1 MLAPRLF
8 VATSPS
14 TPIAAAVSRVVVV
27 LPLVPEISA
36 ICRPAARLASR
47 FGSSI
52 SPILPPITEP
62 SPRPAARDR
71 AAALRDREL
80 AILARSG
87 SFLSVISLPGMPM
100 MGSVAQTLPPTSAH
114 TPPPSQAA
122 VLDQLGVPAPTFL
135 HRRGCEAVGHP
146 VRTRLRGG
154 GPLSESRRGSA
165 EGYPLHP
172 APQRMTCASPSIFA
186 RTAAGFTL
194 TVEGRVVRIGEPGR
208 LCRPPGGA
216 RVHAGRRWGRC
227 FSAPTLLAWTTRAG

>member
-100 MGSVAQTLPPTSAH
+100 MGSVAQTLPPTSPH
-114 TPPPSQAA
+114 TPPPSPAP

-172 APQRMTCASPSIFA
+172 APQRMTCASPS
-186 RTAAGFTL
+186 RSEEHTSEL
-194 TVEGRVVRIGEPGR
+194 QSRPHLVCR
-208 LCRPPGGA
+208 LLLEKKK
-216 RVHAGRRWGRC
+216 
-227 FSAPTLLAWTTRAG
+227 PT